1 MALVLREGEADEA
14 GESGVI
20 SSMPVAQV
28 LKSNTRF
35 SILLRAK
42 TSVDDSGRLYTITS
56 SNAASAEPQK
66 EPLPKQI
73 SDAEDRRS
81 TMKL

>member
-1 MALVLREGEADEA
+1 MVLVLRAGEA

-42 TSVDDSGRLYTITS
+42 TSVDDSGRL
-56 SNAASAEPQK
+56 
-66 EPLPKQI
+66 
-73 SDAEDRRS
+73 
-81 TMKL
+81 